1 MELLLLVGLVVGEFV
16 DVRWNWKV
24 ELNSGKDLSVA
35 VGVAFVFHQ
44 WKAVAVRAQVELL
57 LDVVVVSHTNQQV
70 SFHVNVHV
78 HFRVFFKRDLAA
90 NYDAL
95 FCLRCFSLSSVPPFG
110 VAFVRL

>member
-1 MELLLLVGLVVGEFV
+1 MSLRLLVQVVGEVEGSVELLLLVGLVLGEFV

-35 VGVAFVFHQ
+35 VGVAFVFYQ
-44 WKAVAVRAQVELL
+44 WEAVAVRAQVELL

-78 HFRVFFKRDLAA
+78 HFRVFFKRYFAA

-95 FCLRCFSLSSVPPFG
+95 FCL
-110 VAFVRL
+110 